1 MNSVSGIYKIYCEG
15 NNKVYIG
22 SSVNV
27 RKRRNEHL
35 HHLRG
40 NKHPNRHLQHSYNKY
55 GEASFGFSVVL
66 ECEKEILLIEEEKCI
81 RKYNSYNEG
90 FNLIELPTTNLLGYK
105 HTEKSIKK
113 MSESAKK
120 RGRVSGS
127 LTTEQVKQMRQQFFD
142 GARVS
147 DLSNL
152 YGVHRKTIRECIYL
166 KTYQD
171 VPCEISGYTEILEE
185 LKEARENGKRPR
197 SKGWKHSK
205 EFIAKFTEAVS
216 KPRAAHKRALTP
228 EQVRIIRLR
237 AEQGETCR
245 VLASEFGVNQ
255 NSISRVVRRLT
266 YKDVD

>member
-90 FNLIELPTTNLLGYK
+90 FNLIERIGK
-105 HTEKSIKK
+105 EK
-113 MSESAKK
+113 
-120 RGRVSGS
+120 
-127 LTTEQVKQMRQQFFD
+127 RQSQ
-142 GARVS
+142 R
-147 DLSNL
+147 LSN
-152 YGVHRKTIRECIYL
+152 HRT
-166 KTYQD
+166 
-171 VPCEISGYTEILEE
+171 
-185 LKEARENGKRPR
+185 
-197 SKGWKHSK
+197 SK
-205 EFIAKFTEAVS
+205 AN
-216 KPRAAHKRALTP
+216 
-228 EQVRIIRLR
+228 
-237 AEQGETCR
+237 ETT
-245 VLASEFGVNQ
+245 VF
-255 NSISRVVRRLT
+255 
-266 YKDVD
+266 